1 MDCLEVTYNKHC
13 NSLHKNCEA
22 IFVKKKREAERERW
36 RSSQDLD
43 GEQNHGSIT
52 LTYVDKDKTRT
63 SYSLQGVMESS
74 KAHILKR
81 LRYTKSVIHELLS
94 GKLSNPKGGSTVKSR
109 PGVEGI
115 KLKSNCVGFYIC
127 GYTVCFGV

>member
-63 SYSLQGVMESS
+63 SYSLQGAVDSS
-74 KAHILKR
+74 RARILKR
-81 LRYTKSVIHELLS
+81 LRCTKSVIHELLS
-94 GKLSNPKGGSTVKSR
+94 GKLSNPKGGSKKSTRSGGDKVK
-109 PGVEGI
+109 
-115 KLKSNCVGFYIC
+115 K
-127 GYTVCFGV
+127 